1 MTDPAEASGS
11 QTGLHGLAGI
21 WARGTAGVAA
31 TGLAILACYG
41 TLALAALLPA
51 LGLRL
56 AVSDAA
62 WSGAILLF
70 TLLAVLAIA
79 TGARRRRSPVP
90 ALAAAGG
97 AGLVA
102 FALLV
107 AYHPAVEA
115 AGFVLLAGAAWRD
128 AVLRRRTRPA
138 PQSS

>member
-1 MTDPAEASGS
+1 MTDSADASGS
-11 QTGLHGLAGI
+11 RTGRQGLAGI
-21 WARGTAGVAA
+21 RARGTAGVAA
-31 TGLAILACYG
+31 TALAILACYG
-41 TLALAALLPA
+41 TLAFAALLPV

-56 AVSDAA
+56 AVTDAA
-62 WSGAILLF
+62 WSGVILLF

-79 TGARRRRSPVP
+79 AGIRRYRSPVP

-107 AYHPAVEA
+107 AYHPAVEL

-128 AVLRRRTRPA
+128 AVLRRRARPV

>member
-11 QTGLHGLAGI
+11 HTGLHGPAGVR
-21 WARGTAGVAA
+21 ARGTAGIAA
-31 TGLAILACYG
+31 TVLAILACYG
-41 TLALAALLPA
+41 TLALAALLPV

-79 TGARRRRSPVP
+79 AGARRYRSPVP

-107 AYHPAVEA
+107 AYHPAVEL

-128 AVLRRRTRPA
+128 AMLRRRARPA
-138 PQSS
+138 TRSS